1 MFLSKGAKISIIEV
15 WREVAGKP
23 IPRPP
28 EGWDDLG
35 VGGSERHGR
44 WAWGNEQTSE
54 IENSVAFRTPFFNDP
69 AASRLDKMSTLAHL
83 TAKMMLLLFISWVA
97 ISVVVCAVLNIPLH
111 LGHSAMFLLRV
122 PDNRIHDPLAFAIGI
137 SLLVPMV
144 RIFTKLSAAS
154 NNRMRGVVSLLQN
167 WVRSFKRLNHRPH
180 EKVRTLSTF
189 FALWLVFCPVL
200 LGFLYYS
207 FVVGIRGK
215 MHHWYDHA
223 CVALVNWGTGTLLL
237 NGWAAM
243 CYFQM
248 FTKRFWTDIVV
259 GDGQGNANENQDPGL
274 VEARQQGVDNPGRN
288 ADRQGNNLQ
297 ETDAVEPN
305 EITWQGKDGAIARA
319 FESII
324 GVILG
329 WEWDKVDKR
338 KLLQDCAF
346 PVLRHLVIAFAFPM
360 MAVAVVAPL
369 VDAAGR
375 QIGTTTMFRIFA
387 TVSMVIDFLNSSK
400 RSLTRWFEVA
410 HKVARDD
417 RYLVGEIL
425 LNYSPL
431 RESTPA

>member
-1 MFLSKGAKISIIEV
+1 MIEV

-35 VGGSERHGR
+35 VGGAERHGR
-44 WAWGNEQTSE
+44 WAWGNEHTSE
-54 IENSVAFRTPFFNDP
+54 IESSVAVRTPFFNDP
-69 AASRLDKMSTLAHL
+69 AASRRDKISLLAHL

-111 LGHSAMFLLRV
+111 LGRSAMFFLRV

-144 RIFTKLSAAS
+144 GVFTKLLAAS
-154 NNRMRGVVSLLQN
+154 NNGVRGVISLLQN
-167 WVRSFKRLNHRPH
+167 RVRSFKRLNHRPH
-180 EKVRTLSTF
+180 EKDTTLSTF
-189 FALWLVFCPVL
+189 FALWLVVCPAL
-200 LGFLYYS
+200 LGFIYYS
-207 FVVGIRGK
+207 FVVGIRGE
-215 MHHWYDHA
+215 MHDWYDHA
-223 CVALVNWGTGTLLL
+223 YVALVNWGTGTLLL

-248 FTKRFWTDIVV
+248 FTKRFWTAIVV

-274 VEARQQGVDNPGRN
+274 VEARPQGVDHPGRN

-305 EITWQGKDGAIARA
+305 ELTWQGKDGAIARA
-319 FESII
+319 FESIRA
-324 GVILG
+324 VILG

-338 KLLQDCAF
+338 KLLLDCAF
-346 PVLRHLVIAFAFPM
+346 PVLRHLAIPFAVLI
-360 MAVAVVAPL
+360 MAVAFVAPL

-375 QIGTTTMFRIFA
+375 QIGTTAMFRIFA
-387 TVSMVIDFLNSSK
+387 TVSTVIDFFNSSK